1 MPPLST
7 VAASRQT
14 GCDRATAAIGPP
26 APTVAVAVGVFVVV
40 GVLVTD
46 GVGVCVRVGRGVGVF
61 VAVAVGVF
69 VTVPVG
75 VTVGVGTSVTTL
87 NVALALALPACGSR
101 TRPDAGV
108 PGGATDTVCAV
119 SVNDPGTMFPQTTFG
134 AAMPRAPRSS
144 VRVR

>member
-1 MPPLST
+1 
-7 VAASRQT
+7 
-14 GCDRATAAIGPP
+14 
-26 APTVAVAVGVFVVV
+26 
-40 GVLVTD
+40 
-46 GVGVCVRVGRGVGVF
+46 RVGRGVGVF
-61 VAVAVGVF
+61 VVVAVAVGVF

-75 VTVGVGTSVTTL
+75 VTVGVGTSAATL

-144 VRVR
+144 VRVRLLAGAPVAIESDCQSMNAPVICVPSLS